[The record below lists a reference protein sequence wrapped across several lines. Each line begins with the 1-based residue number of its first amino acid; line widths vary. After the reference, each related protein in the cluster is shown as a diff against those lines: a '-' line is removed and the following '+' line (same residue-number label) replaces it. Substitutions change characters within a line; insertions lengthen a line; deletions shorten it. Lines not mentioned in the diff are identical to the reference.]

1 MDGALST
8 AVEINQAASTGGVLL
23 PDAVLDKLYQSYALK
38 QKRVAFVCYLI
49 ASILFD
55 IWAIAVPQG
64 QSVESIAVTSVFLTI
79 NVALAIVLRFC
90 GRGRFRGII
99 WEIAPH
105 LAWLLAIKQLF
116 LQLFL
121 KGSVTPRDSLGWA
134 ILLNFLVYVT
144 LPVLLKF
151 TGILLGLGSF
161 ATYVNAIIGLA
172 KKENYFWEQQVANVM
187 LLVVATLIGLLCYF
201 LAEAKQ
207 RRAFLEAKQGLEV
220 KMLIEEQSAEQER
233 LLLSV
238 LPEHVAVKMRQDL
251 GSTNSEQFKKIY
263 MSRHENVS
271 ILYADIVGFTA
282 ISSTYS
288 AQDLVKI
295 LNELFARFDRLA
307 EKYQQ
312 LRIKILG
319 DCYYCISGAPVERP
333 DHAVLCVHM
342 GLSMVKAIKYVQQK
356 TNSPVD
362 MRVGIHTGAVL
373 AGILGQ
379 RQWQFDVY
387 SKDVELANK
396 MESSGKAGRVH
407 LSEKT
412 LSFLNGEFEVEP
424 AYGEKREEA
433 LRIAGL
439 KTYFISKVLKPFCPS
454 EHKNGSAD
462 PKDVV
467 IEPDGPSEAFRDE
480 DDDAKAA
487 SGTGDEPSTPGTER
501 PDLEDEQVVEEY
513 KMRLRKELVSRDG
526 HSEISKDT
534 NFFLTFNDKNHETAY
549 TEYREP
555 HSAVPLLAA
564 LLVQFVA
571 IVYALLVL
579 PRTAVH
585 FEIVVPPLVIIFIMV
600 FISVAESLTDVL
612 PAFITLNSKRYN
624 DSTSLRKS
632 TAVIIVLLLGVSNV
646 SDMLAA
652 SHRTPQALNITNISF
667 ASTEMEPSGVCL
679 FPSYFSN
686 YTVLILI
693 ATSIIT
699 QLSHLSK
706 ILLMIIITAIHCY
719 VNIFHLDE
727 AFRNE
732 DFGILNVFP
741 LRYTLSAL
749 LVAVTIALSFLTRHI
764 DKVDRVIFMWKTEVI
779 DQKEKASDMRRRNEA
794 LVYNVLPMH
803 VAEHFMGNRK
813 RSHDEL
819 YSQSYS
825 EVGVLFASMPNF
837 SDFYSEE
844 TVNNQG
850 LECLRFLNE
859 VISDFDALLELPQF
873 QDIIKIKTIGSTYMA
888 ASGLNP
894 SRIVKPEDPV
904 SVRWAHLALLV
915 EFALE
920 LKKALQGI
928 NEQSFNHFVLKMGVN
943 HGPITAGVI
952 GARKPHYDIW
962 GNTVNVA
969 SRMESTGK
977 AGAIQVTEE
986 TCQILQTFGYTFEQ
1000 RGLVA
1005 VKGKGQLMTYY
1016 LQGKIPRPAVS
1027 TASPILQNLT
1037 AMETVQEVDES
1048 KESPSALAPPSDI
1061 ISPAHQLHSVSS
1073 STTSPNSV
1081 RLNQEYVE
1089 LKVSSSTAASTMQ
1102 ETQHQ
1107 EQEHQQSQQLQMTSS
1122 TLTMVSE
1129 KTVASASIAIS
1140 NSSSSTIDTNVTK
1153 LVQSST
1159 KSSSLF
1165 NGSEATVDETDVQTP
1180 LLQDK
1185 NSTNSTSNRHF
1196 GEGEKDALLENGS

>member
-1 MDGALST
+1 MDGTIAT
-8 AVEINQAASTGGVLL
+8 TVGINQPGTGGVLL

-38 QKRVAFVCYLI
+38 QKRVAFACYLI

-55 IWAIAVPQG
+55 VWAIAVPQG
-64 QSVESIAVTSVFLTI
+64 QSVESIVVTSVFLTI
-79 NVALAIVLRFC
+79 NIVLAIVLRFC
-90 GRGRFRGII
+90 GRGRFRGVI

-134 ILLNFLVYVT
+134 VLLNFLVYVT
-144 LPVLLKF
+144 LPVLLKY

-172 KKENYFWEQQVANVM
+172 KKENYFWEQQVANI
-187 LLVVATLIGLLCYF
+187 LLLIAATLIGLLCYF

-412 LSFLNGEFEVEP
+412 LGFLNGEFEVEP
-424 AYGEKREEA
+424 AFGEKREEA

-439 KTYFISKVLKPFCPS
+439 KTYFITRVLKPFCPS

-467 IEPDGPSEAFRDE
+467 IEPDGPSEILREDE
-480 DDDAKAA
+480 DDTKPVNGANA
-487 SGTGDEPSTPGTER
+487 GDEPSTPGTDDKTD
-501 PDLEDEQVVEEY
+501 PLEDDTQASEDY

-534 NFFLTFNDKNHETAY
+534 TIFLTFNDKTHETAY
-549 TEYREP
+549 NEYREP

-571 IVYALLVL
+571 ILYALLVL

-585 FEIVVPPLVIIFIMV
+585 FEIVIPPLVIIFVMV
-600 FISVAESLTDVL
+600 FISVAESLTGIL

-632 TAVIIVLLLGVSNV
+632 TAIIIVLLLGVSNV

-652 SHRTPQALNITNISF
+652 SHRTPLSLNITNVSF
-667 ASTEMEPSGVCL
+667 ASTEMEPASVCL

-732 DFGILNVFP
+732 DFGIMNVFP

-749 LVAVTIALSFLTRHI
+749 LVAVTIALSFLARHI

-813 RSHDEL
+813 RSHDDL
-819 YSQSYS
+819 YSQSYA

-894 SRIVKPEDPV
+894 SRIVKPDDPV

-1016 LQGKIPRPAVS
+1016 LQGKVPRPTGP

-1048 KESPSALAPPSDI
+1048 KESPPALAPPPGDGA
-1061 ISPAHQLHSVSS
+1061 SPAHQLHSVSS
-1073 STTSPNSV
+1073 PSTASPNSV

-1089 LKVSSSTAASTMQ
+1089 MKASSASTAMLQESSSSSISNNTTTTSTK
-1102 ETQHQ
+1102 
-1107 EQEHQQSQQLQMTSS
+1107 
-1122 TLTMVSE
+1122 LTVVSE
-1129 KTVASASIAIS
+1129 KTTTI
-1140 NSSSSTIDTNVTK
+1140 SSTSSTSSTTVETSVSK
-1153 LVQSST
+1153 TAQSSVR
-1159 KSSSLF
+1159 SSSLF
-1165 NGSEATVDETDVQTP
+1165 NGGEATPADESDAQTP
-1180 LLQDK
+1180 LLEGK
-1185 NSTNSTSNRHF
+1185 NSTNASSHHF

>member
-1 MDGALST
+1 MDGTIAT
-8 AVEINQAASTGGVLL
+8 TVGINQATGGGVLL

-38 QKRVAFVCYLI
+38 QKRVAFTCYLI

-64 QSVESIAVTSVFLTI
+64 QSVESIVVTSVFLTI
-79 NVALAIVLRFC
+79 NIVLAIVLRFC
-90 GRGRFRGII
+90 GRGRFRGVI

-134 ILLNFLVYVT
+134 VLLNFLVYVT
-144 LPVLLKF
+144 LPVLLKY

-172 KKENYFWEQQVANVM
+172 KKENYFWEQQVANV
-187 LLVVATLIGLLCYF
+187 LLLIAATLIGLLCYF
-201 LAEAKQ
+201 LAEVKQ

-412 LSFLNGEFEVEP
+412 LGFLNGEFEVEP

-439 KTYFISKVLKPFCPS
+439 KTYFITKVLKPFCPS

-467 IEPDGPSEAFRDE
+467 IEADGPSEILRDE
-480 DDDAKAA
+480 DDPKDGSEAN
-487 SGTGDEPSTPGTER
+487 GGGGDEPSTPGT
-501 PDLEDEQVVEEY
+501 DDKTDTLEDEQASEDY

-534 NFFLTFNDKNHETAY
+534 TIFLTFNDKTHETAY
-549 TEYREP
+549 NEYREP

-571 IVYALLVL
+571 ILYALLVL

-585 FEIVVPPLVIIFIMV
+585 FEIVIPPLVIIFVMV
-600 FISVAESLTDVL
+600 FISVAESLTGIL

-632 TAVIIVLLLGVSNV
+632 TAIIIVLLLGVSNV

-652 SHRTPQALNITNISF
+652 SYRTPLSLNITNVSF
-667 ASTEMEPSGVCL
+667 ASTEMEPASVCL

-749 LVAVTIALSFLTRHI
+749 LVAVTIALSFLARHI

-813 RSHDEL
+813 RSHDDL
-819 YSQSYS
+819 YSQSYA

-1016 LQGKIPRPAVS
+1016 LQGKVPRPTGP
-1027 TASPILQNLT
+1027 TASPILQNVT

-1048 KESPSALAPPSDI
+1048 KESPPALAPPTTDGS
-1061 ISPAHQLHSVSS
+1061 SPAHQLHSMSS

-1089 LKVSSSTAASTMQ
+1089 MKASTNSTTTTLQ
-1102 ETQHQ
+1102 ESIK
-1107 EQEHQQSQQLQMTSS
+1107 QQASS
-1122 TLTMVSE
+1122 TLTVVSE
-1129 KTVASASIAIS
+1129 KTTTAVS
-1140 NSSSSTIDTNVTK
+1140 NTISSTSSTSSTMETTVSKTA
-1153 LVQSST
+1153 QSSVR
-1159 KSSSLF
+1159 SSALY
-1165 NGSEATVDETDVQTP
+1165 NGGEATPADESDAQTP
-1180 LLQDK
+1180 LLEGK
-1185 NSTNSTSNRHF
+1185 NSTNSSSHHF

>member
-1 MDGALST
+1 MEST
-8 AVEINQAASTGGVLL
+8 MARTSELGQVAVGGGGVLL
-23 PDAVLDKLYQSYALK
+23 PDAVLDKLYQRYALK
-38 QKRVAFVCYLI
+38 QKRVALACYLI

-55 IWAIAVPQG
+55 IWAIGVPQG
-64 QSVESIAVTSVFLTI
+64 QSVESIAVTSVFLTV
-79 NVALAIVLRFC
+79 NVVLAIVLRFC
-90 GRGRFRGII
+90 GRGRFRGVI

-105 LAWLLAIKQLF
+105 LAWLLAITQLF

-134 ILLNFLVYVT
+134 VLLNFLVYVT
-144 LPVLLKF
+144 LPVLLKY

-172 KKENYFWEQQVANVM
+172 KKENYFWEQQVANIL
-187 LLVVATLIGLLCYF
+187 LLVAATLIGLLCYF

-424 AYGEKREEA
+424 AFGEKREEA

-439 KTYFISKVLKPFCPS
+439 KTYFITKVLKPFCPS

-467 IEPDGPSEAFRDE
+467 IEADGPSEIFRDE
-480 DDDAKAA
+480 DEPKAEA
-487 SGTGDEPSTPGTER
+487 VANGDEPSTPGT
-501 PDLEDEQVVEEY
+501 DDKAADALEEEKACEDY

-534 NFFLTFNDKNHETAY
+534 TIFLTFNDKAHETAY
-549 TEYREP
+549 NEYREP

-564 LLVQFVA
+564 LVVQLVA
-571 IVYALLVL
+571 ILYAILVL

-585 FEIVVPPLVIIFIMV
+585 FEIVIPPLVIIFVMV
-600 FISVAESLTDVL
+600 FISVAESLTGIL

-632 TAVIIVLLLGVSNV
+632 TAIIIVLLLGVANV

-652 SHRTPQALNITNISF
+652 SHRTPLSLNITNVSF
-667 ASTEMEPSGVCL
+667 ASTEMEPSSVCL

-706 ILLMIIITAIHCY
+706 ILLMIIITATHCY

-749 LVAVTIALSFLTRHI
+749 LVAVTIALSFLARHI

-813 RSHDEL
+813 RSHDDL
-819 YSQSYS
+819 YSQSYA

-1016 LQGKIPRPAVS
+1016 LQGKVPRPAAP

-1048 KESPSALAPPSDI
+1048 KESPPALAPPSTDGA
-1061 ISPAHQLHSVSS
+1061 SPAHQPHSVSS
-1073 STTSPNSV
+1073 GTTSPNSV

-1089 LKVSSSTAASTMQ
+1089 MKVSSQ
-1102 ETQHQ
+1102 ITQD
-1107 EQEHQQSQQLQMTSS
+1107 QQAGKLSS
-1122 TLTMVSE
+1122 TLTVVTE
-1129 KTVASASIAIS
+1129 KTTTTTS
-1140 NSSSSTIDTNVTK
+1140 NTSSSISTLETSVSKTAA
-1153 LVQSST
+1153 SSVR
-1159 KSSSLF
+1159 SSNLF
-1165 NGSEATVDETDVQTP
+1165 NGSEPGGSAEDASDVQTP
-1180 LLQDK
+1180 LLEGE
-1185 NSTNSTSNRHF
+1185 NSTNASSNHI

>member
-1 MDGALST
+1 MDVAT
-8 AVEINQAASTGGVLL
+8 TVEINQVVASGGGVLL

-38 QKRVAFVCYLI
+38 QKRVALVCYLI

-64 QSVESIAVTSVFLTI
+64 QSVESIVVTSVFLTI

-90 GRGRFRGII
+90 GRGRFRGIV

-144 LPVLLKF
+144 LPVLLKY

-172 KKENYFWEQQVANVM
+172 KKENYFWEQQAANV
-187 LLVVATLIGLLCYF
+187 LLLIAATLIGLLCYF

-462 PKDVV
+462 PKDAV
-467 IEPDGPSEAFRDE
+467 IEPDGPSEIFRDE
-480 DDDAKAA
+480 DDAKTV
-487 SGTGDEPSTPGTER
+487 SGTGDEPSTPGTDK
-501 PDLEDEQVVEEY
+501 PDTAEEEEQQACEDY

-555 HSAVPLLAA
+555 HSAIPLLAA

-571 IVYALLVL
+571 ILYALLVL

-585 FEIVVPPLVIIFIMV
+585 FEVVIPPLVIIFIMV
-600 FISVAESLTDVL
+600 FISVAESFTEIL

-632 TAVIIVLLLGVSNV
+632 TAIIIVLLLGISNV

-652 SHRTPQALNITNISF
+652 SHRTPQTLNITNVSF
-667 ASTEMEPSGVCL
+667 ASTDMEPASVCL

-706 ILLMIIITAIHCY
+706 ILLMIIITATHCY

-749 LVAVTIALSFLTRHI
+749 LVAVTIALSFLARHI

-894 SRIVKPEDPV
+894 SRMVKPDDPV

-1016 LQGKIPRPAVS
+1016 LQGKVPRPPS
-1027 TASPILQNLT
+1027 TTASPILQNLT
-1037 AMETVQEVDES
+1037 AMETVQEVDET
-1048 KESPSALAPPSDI
+1048 KESPSTIVPPSTI
-1061 ISPAHQLHSVSS
+1061 ISPAHQLHSISS
-1073 STTSPNSV
+1073 GTTSPPSV

-1089 LKVSSSTAASTMQ
+1089 MKVSSNATAPTSSSTGTVLQ
-1102 ETQHQ
+1102 NQDL
-1107 EQEHQQSQQLQMTSS
+1107 QEHSS

-1129 KTVASASIAIS
+1129 KTVTTTSV
-1140 NSSSSTIDTNVTK
+1140 SSSSIENK

-1165 NGSEATVDETDVQTP
+1165 NGSEATTMTTTTTTTTVDESDAQTP
-1180 LLQDK
+1180 LLEAD
-1185 NSTNSTSNRHF
+1185 STNSNSNRHF

>member
-1 MDGALST
+1 MDDGTIATTVATVGGGGGGGGAG
-8 AVEINQAASTGGVLL
+8 GGVLL

-38 QKRVAFVCYLI
+38 QKRVAFACYLI

-64 QSVESIAVTSVFLTI
+64 QSVESI
-79 NVALAIVLRFC
+79 
-90 GRGRFRGII
+90 
-99 WEIAPH
+99 
-105 LAWLLAIKQLF
+105 
-116 LQLFL
+116 
-121 KGSVTPRDSLGWA
+121 
-134 ILLNFLVYVT
+134 
-144 LPVLLKF
+144 
-151 TGILLGLGSF
+151 
-161 ATYVNAIIGLA
+161 
-172 KKENYFWEQQVANVM
+172 VANV
-187 LLVVATLIGLLCYF
+187 LLLIAATLIGLLCYF

-412 LSFLNGEFEVEP
+412 LGFLNGEFEVEP

-439 KTYFISKVLKPFCPS
+439 KTYFITKVLKPFCPS

-467 IEPDGPSEAFRDE
+467 IEADGPSEIFRDE
-480 DDDAKAA
+480 DDPKGA
-487 SGTGDEPSTPGTER
+487 SEANGVGDEPSTPGTDDKTET
-501 PDLEDEQVVEEY
+501 LEDEQASEDY

-534 NFFLTFNDKNHETAY
+534 TIFLTFNDKTHETAY
-549 TEYREP
+549 NEYREP

-571 IVYALLVL
+571 ILYALLVL

-585 FEIVVPPLVIIFIMV
+585 FEIVIPPLVIIFVMV
-600 FISVAESLTDVL
+600 FISVAESLTGIL

-632 TAVIIVLLLGVSNV
+632 TAIIIVLLLGVSNV
-646 SDMLAA
+646 SDMKPSTTGRIEQDVHWKRQEKHKPKNQETLG
-652 SHRTPQALNITNISF
+652 LLGF
-667 ASTEMEPSGVCL
+667 AIFNSSCHCSCVVSRKMSSKMEPLAPFSL
-679 FPSYFSN
+679 RFP
-686 YTVLILI
+686 
-693 ATSIIT
+693 A
-699 QLSHLSK
+699 
-706 ILLMIIITAIHCY
+706 AIHCY

-732 DFGILNVFP
+732 DFGIMNVFP

-749 LVAVTIALSFLTRHI
+749 LVAVTIALSFLARHI

-813 RSHDEL
+813 RSHDDL
-819 YSQSYS
+819 YSQSYA

-1016 LQGKIPRPAVS
+1016 LQGKVPRPAGP
-1027 TASPILQNLT
+1027 TASPILQNVT

-1048 KESPSALAPPSDI
+1048 KESPPALAPPTTDGT
-1061 ISPAHQLHSVSS
+1061 SPAHQLHSMSS

-1089 LKVSSSTAASTMQ
+1089 MKASNSSSTTTAVQ
-1102 ETQHQ
+1102 ESVTK
-1107 EQEHQQSQQLQMTSS
+1107 QQASS
-1122 TLTMVSE
+1122 TLTVVSE
-1129 KTVASASIAIS
+1129 KTTTIS
-1140 NSSSSTIDTNVTK
+1140 STSSTSSTIETTVSKTA
-1153 LVQSST
+1153 QSSVR
-1159 KSSSLF
+1159 SSTLF
-1165 NGSEATVDETDVQTP
+1165 NGGEGTPADDSDAQTP
-1180 LLQDK
+1180 LLEGK
-1185 NSTNSTSNRHF
+1185 NSTNASSNHF